1 MLRLVGVTFCM
12 LIQKKLKYY
21 PLLLHDNLSV
31 TRLSCTSLDSDWQ
44 NIDMIH
50 DTA

>member
-1 MLRLVGVTFCM
+1 MYILMKVQV
-12 LIQKKLKYY
+12 Y
-21 PLLLHDNLSV
+21 PLPSPDNLSGA
-31 TRLSCTSLDSDWQ
+31 RLSCTSLDSDWE